1 MGKKILVLLIVAF
14 LSLNLGMGL
23 KSYAGRSK
31 VKQEQDLLAGGQ
43 VENKVKEA
51 LNQVGAGGH
60 GNENLLTA
68 DEIKALAEDISI
80 QACQMAIAQF
90 DDGEKTATKD
100 KADDFLYMLLKGDL
114 IDIGGLPEIEGLN

>member
-31 VKQEQDLLAGGQ
+31 VKQDLLAGGQ
-43 VENKVKEA
+43 LENKVKEA

-60 GNENLLTA
+60 GNENLLQA
-68 DEIKALAEDISI
+68 SEIKALAEDISI

>member
-31 VKQEQDLLAGGQ
+31 VKQDLLAGGQ
-43 VENKVKEA
+43 LENKVKEA

-60 GNENLLTA
+60 GNENLLQA
-68 DEIKALAEDISI
+68 DEIKALADDISI

-100 KADDFLYMLLKGDL
+100 KADDFLYMLLKGDIL
-114 IDIGGLPEIEGLN
+114 DIGGLPEIEGLN

>member
-31 VKQEQDLLAGGQ
+31 VKQDLLAGGQ
-43 VENKVKEA
+43 LENKVKEA

-60 GNENLLTA
+60 GNENLLQA

-90 DDGEKTATKD
+90 DDGEKTVTKD
-100 KADDFLYMLLKGDL
+100 KADDFLYMLLKGDIL
-114 IDIGGLPEIEGLN
+114 DIGGLPEIVGLN

>member
-23 KSYAGRSK
+23 KSYAGLSK
-31 VKQEQDLLAGGQ
+31 VKQDLLAGGQ
-43 VENKVKEA
+43 LENKVKEA

-60 GNENLLTA
+60 GNENLLQA

-100 KADDFLYMLLKGDL
+100 KADDFLYMLLKGDIL
-114 IDIGGLPEIEGLN
+114 DIGGLPEIEGLN

>member
-31 VKQEQDLLAGGQ
+31 VKQDLLAGGQ

>member
-31 VKQEQDLLAGGQ
+31 VKQDLLAGGQ

-60 GNENLLTA
+60 GNENILQA
-68 DEIKALAEDISI
+68 DDIKALAEDIST

-100 KADDFLYMLLKGDL
+100 KADEFLYMLLKGDL

>member
-31 VKQEQDLLAGGQ
+31 VKQDLLAGGQ
-43 VENKVKEA
+43 LENKVKEA

-60 GNENLLTA
+60 GNENLLQA

>member
-31 VKQEQDLLAGGQ
+31 VKQDLLAGGQ
-43 VENKVKEA
+43 LENKVKEA
-51 LNQVGAGGH
+51 LNQVGAGGQ
-60 GNENLLTA
+60 GNENLLQA

-100 KADDFLYMLLKGDL
+100 KADDFLYMLLKGDIL
-114 IDIGGLPEIEGLN
+114 DIGGLPEIEGLN

>member
-31 VKQEQDLLAGGQ
+31 VKQDLLAGGQ
-43 VENKVKEA
+43 LENKVKEA

-60 GNENLLTA
+60 GNENLLQA

-100 KADDFLYMLLKGDL
+100 KADDFLYMLLKGDIL
-114 IDIGGLPEIEGLN
+114 DIGGLPEIEGLN

>member
-1 MGKKILVLLIVAF
+1 MGKKILILLIVAF

-23 KSYAGRSK
+23 KSYVGRSSK
-31 VKQEQDLLAGGQ
+31 VKRDLPVAGQ
-43 VENKVKEA
+43 LENKVKEA

-100 KADDFLYMLLKGDL
+100 KADDFLYMLLKGDIL
-114 IDIGGLPEIEGLN
+114 DIGGLPEIEGLN

>member
-31 VKQEQDLLAGGQ
+31 VKQDLLAGGQ

-114 IDIGGLPEIEGLN
+114 IDIGGWPEIEGLN